1 MQGLNFM
8 VLRFHNPRPQVHR
21 QNLRCWLYAQQLKQ
35 AQENYQTYT
44 AWASHLIFNDW
55 VIVNV
60 LP

>member
-44 AWASHLIFNDW
+44 QKDSLGQPID
-55 VIVNV
+55 
-60 LP
+60 L